1 MALLSVILLSLFNI
15 LFALEKSCSNCKFYI
30 PTVRNNDL
38 GLCKVFKETPYVDKN
53 IAIHNFAIHC
63 RNNENLCGKDGIF
76 FEPAINYINECRVDN
91 AINNNI
97 DDDDEEAEK
106 IKKEF
111 YEVLRKMKKH
121 NKKRIYKIFRY
132 RE

>member
-1 MALLSVILLSLFNI
+1 MALLSVILLSFFSM

-53 IAIHNFAIHC
+53 VAIHNFAIHC

-76 FEPAINYINECRVDN
+76 FEPAINYINEFRVDN
-91 AINNNI
+91 DI
-97 DDDDEEAEK
+97 DDDFEIED

-121 NKKRIYKIFRY
+121 NKKRIYKIFRNK
-132 RE
+132 E